1 MWLGAVVSGIWGF
14 VEGIM
19 ILCGSISVD
28 GYGNPL
34 VENNS
39 PIVVNQYNGNVIN
52 NVGNYNNDFKV
63 KINEKKEDGNNTI
76 ILGDVVSGSISVDE
90 NARIEDMQ

>member
-1 MWLGAVVSGIWGF
+1 
-14 VEGIM
+14 M